1 MDWNICLICQE
12 NTTEPVICPLNSGT
26 SNISPYSSFLDSV
39 NSFRALGMLPVELKF
54 GEDMT
59 VNELVE
65 NQGVWH
71 RSCHLKFNK
80 ERLKRA
86 SKKRSKSDNTICNI

>member
-12 NTTEPVICPLNSGT
+12 NTTELEPVKCPLNSGT
-26 SNISPYSSFLDSV
+26 SDISPYSSFLDSV

-59 VNELVE
+59 VDELVK

-80 ERLKRA
+80 ERLKE
-86 SKKRSKSDNTICNI
+86 SQQKEMLE